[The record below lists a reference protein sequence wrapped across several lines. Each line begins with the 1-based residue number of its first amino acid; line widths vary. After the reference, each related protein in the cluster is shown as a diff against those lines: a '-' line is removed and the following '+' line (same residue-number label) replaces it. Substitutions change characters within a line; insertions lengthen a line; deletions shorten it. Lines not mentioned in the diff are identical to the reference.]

1 MSNKLESES
10 FSLIDS
16 KTRIF
21 HLNLSE
27 LWQYKDLIYYFV
39 KRDFVSF
46 YKQTILGP
54 LWYLVQPIVSSVVL
68 FVVFTKIAKLPTG
81 TVPPFLFYLSGNIL
95 WMYFAENLNRTSDTF
110 IVNSSIFGKVY
121 FPRLTVPISTTLS
134 GLISFFIQYALF
146 LSVYAYYYFQ
156 NQVPFFTVWI
166 FLTPFA
172 VLYLALISFSFGIM
186 ISSLTTKY
194 RDLRF
199 ILRFGIQLWMFA
211 SPIAY
216 SIQQVPKHY
225 LSIYMLNPIT
235 PVIEGFRF
243 IYFQNTL
250 LTLDDLLCNFIIN
263 GTVLVLSILL
273 FNRVEKS
280 FMDTV

>member
-1 MSNKLESES
+1 MSNKVEND
-10 FSLIDS
+10 FINVIDS

-21 HLNLSE
+21 HLNISE

-81 TVPPFLFYLSGNIL
+81 NVPPFLFYLSGNIL
-95 WMYFAENLNRTSDTF
+95 WMYFSENLNRTSDTF

-134 GLISFFIQYALF
+134 GLISFFIQYVLF
-146 LSVYAYYYFQ
+146 LFVYIYYYFQ
-156 NQVPFFTVWI
+156 NQIPFFNFLI
-166 FLTPFA
+166 FFTPFV

-199 ILRFGIQLWMFA
+199 ILKFGIQLWMFA

-216 SIQQVPKHY
+216 SIDQVPGKY
-225 LSIYMLNPIT
+225 LDLYLLNPIT
-235 PVIEGFRF
+235 PVIESFRYL
-243 IYFQNTL
+243 YFNNTV
-250 LTLDDLLCNFIIN
+250 LTSGDLVRNFSIN
-263 GTVLVLSILL
+263 GAVLFVSILL